1 GDHRGK
7 SPPTIEEG
15 QVRDH
20 LRNLNLYKS
29 TGPDEMHPRVLREL
43 ANVVAKALSMIFQKS
58 WQSGEVPGDWKKG
71 NVVPVPIFKKGIKD
85 DSENHRPVSLTSVPG
100 KITEQ
105 ILLVTML
112 KHMEDRE
119 VI

>member
-1 GDHRGK
+1 M
-7 SPPTIEEG
+7 
-15 QVRDH
+15 
-20 LRNLNLYKS
+20 

-43 ANVVAKALSMIFQKS
+43 ADVIAKPLSMIFERS

-71 NVVPVPIFKKGIKD
+71 NIVPIFKKGRKE
-85 DSENHRPVSLTSVPG
+85 DSGNYRPVSLTSVPG

-105 ILLVTML
+105 TLLAAML
-112 KHMEDRE
+112 RHMEDRE